1 MFQYYC
7 IEVQYMVWKI
17 RDFSVTQILREI
29 NFEECRSSEI
39 AIFAIL
45 GALTFVN
52 LVDFSIQKV
61 QTFKK

>member
-39 AIFAIL
+39 AIL
-45 GALTFVN
+45 GALMFVN
-52 LVDFSIQKV
+52 LVDFSILKV
-61 QTFKK
+61 PFLNF